1 MDWLNRVKLPPEVP
15 GLSIAV
21 MDDGQI
27 SYAQGFGVC
36 EAGQPAPVTTETLLQ
51 ACSVSKAVT
60 ALGVLR
66 LVEMK
71 ELHLDQEIDRTHH
84 HWSRL
89 QGSIPLRGITLRR
102 LLSHTAGV
110 NLPWSAGYHPE
121 EDIPTLDEVLNGDK
135 PSLYP
140 AIEVTS
146 PPGRGFNYSA
156 GGYCVI
162 QKVMEHTIGMPFPEL
177 MRGVVLDPLKM
188 EHSTFEQPL
197 PREWQALAAIGHRA
211 TGRPLGGKWRVYPE
225 MAAAGLWTTP
235 SDLALLALDLQN
247 ALSGHD
253 GTLLTQE
260 TARLMVTPVADAG
273 ERGKVGLG
281 VFIEGEGPGARFG
294 HPGDNEGYTA
304 AWSSLLEG
312 DKGAVI
318 MTNSDAGWLSQS
330 DILGE
335 VARTRNWP
343 GYPND

>member
-1 MDWLNRVKLPPEVP
+1 
-15 GLSIAV
+15 
-21 MDDGQI
+21 
-27 SYAQGFGVC
+27 
-36 EAGQPAPVTTETLLQ
+36 
-51 ACSVSKAVT
+51 
-60 ALGVLR
+60 
-66 LVEMK
+66 
-71 ELHLDQEIDRTHH
+71 
-84 HWSRL
+84 
-89 QGSIPLRGITLRR
+89 
-102 LLSHTAGV
+102 
-110 NLPWSAGYHPE
+110 
-121 EDIPTLDEVLNGDK
+121 
-135 PSLYP
+135 
-140 AIEVTS
+140 
-146 PPGRGFNYSA
+146 
-156 GGYCVI
+156 
-162 QKVMEHTIGMPFPEL
+162 
-177 MRGVVLDPLKM
+177 
-188 EHSTFEQPL
+188 
-197 PREWQALAAIGHRA
+197 
-211 TGRPLGGKWRVYPE
+211 GKWRVYPE

-335 VARTRNWP
+335 VARTRGWP